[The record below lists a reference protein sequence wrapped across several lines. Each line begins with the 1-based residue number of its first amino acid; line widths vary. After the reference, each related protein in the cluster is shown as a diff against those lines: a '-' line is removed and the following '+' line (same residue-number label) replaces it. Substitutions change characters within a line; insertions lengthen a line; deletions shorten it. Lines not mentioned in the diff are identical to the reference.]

1 MTDPVVIV
9 GGGITGLAAAHELHC
24 RGVDMLVLE
33 ASERLGGKIDGG
45 PVGGLYVDSGPDG
58 FLARQPEVADL
69 CRELGL
75 EDDLVR
81 PTAGGAFVWVDGAL
95 RPIPAPSV
103 LGVPLDADAV
113 AATGIV
119 SAAGVEELRR
129 SIDADAEPLVGD
141 ASVGAV
147 LRPRVGDEVFE
158 RLVDPLLGGINAGNA
173 DEMSIAAGAPQ
184 LAEAA
189 ADGGSLRIA
198 LATRA
203 GAAAATPGPVF
214 LGLRGGMRV
223 LLESLRDELGDSL
236 RTDHAVTAI
245 ERSGTGWRVV
255 TSSVTIDASGVIV
268 AVPAPAASR
277 LVSPLAAEAGAL
289 LDDLVYASAVLV
301 TFVVRNDR
309 IDRPFDG
316 SGFLV
321 PRDQGLLMTA
331 CSAASSKWA
340 HFDDGTHAVL
350 RVSAGRTDDPRW
362 LDLGP
367 DAVVDQLS
375 RELVTTIGMGPPEEV
390 RVTEW
395 RHALPQYRPGHLER
409 ADLIERALEADAP
422 GVVVTGAAM
431 RGLGLPAC
439 VRQGRAA
446 AVLSAR

>member
-1 MTDPVVIV
+1 M
-9 GGGITGLAAAHELHC
+9 
-24 RGVDMLVLE
+24 
-33 ASERLGGKIDGG
+33 
-45 PVGGLYVDSGPDG
+45 
-58 FLARQPEVADL
+58 
-69 CRELGL
+69 
-75 EDDLVR
+75 
-81 PTAGGAFVWVDGAL
+81 
-95 RPIPAPSV
+95 

-119 SAAGVEELRR
+119 SAAGVDELRR

-141 ASVGAV
+141 ASVGEV

-189 ADGGSLRIA
+189 ADGGSLRAA
-198 LATRA
+198 LAERA

-223 LLESLRDELGDSL
+223 LLDALRAELGDTI
-236 RTDHAVTAI
+236 RTASPVTAI
-245 ERSGTGWRVV
+245 ERSDGGWRVV
-255 TSSVTIDASGVIV
+255 TADTTIDAAGVVV
-268 AVPAPAASR
+268 AVPAPTAAR
-277 LVSPLAAEAGAL
+277 LVTPLAAEAGDL
-289 LDDLVYASAVLV
+289 LDDLEYASAVLV

-350 RVSAGRTDDPRW
+350 RVSAGRTDDLRW
-362 LDLGP
+362 LDLGT
-367 DAVVDQLS
+367 DGVVDQLGA
-375 RELVTTIGMGPPEEV
+375 ELATTIGMGEPERV

-395 RHALPQYRPGHLER
+395 RHSLPQYRPGHLDR
-409 ADLIERALEADAP
+409 ADRIDEVLARDAP
-422 GVVVTGAAM
+422 GVVVTGATM

-446 AVLSAR
+446 AAALSRR